1 MNNTAFLIPEL
12 IIGTWR
18 KTYNV
23 TVAIDKFLISWMLR
37 TVVLDYLKHTSFQ
50 INTLHIDKKT
60 HIIIPYYND
69 HEERT
74 ATQ

>member
-1 MNNTAFLIPEL
+1 
-12 IIGTWR
+12 
-18 KTYNV
+18 
-23 TVAIDKFLISWMLR
+23 MLR

-60 HIIIPYYND
+60 HIIIPYYSD